1 MKYFWEKVKLGNISS
16 MQYGFTAS
24 SEEKM
29 VGPKFLRI
37 TDIAKNNIT
46 WSTVPYC
53 RISNVDYQ
61 KYKLEDG
68 DVVIAR
74 TGATA
79 GYAKLIKN
87 PPSAVF
93 ASYLI
98 RVKFNQK
105 CLPEFG
111 GRVIESNIFKNFV
124 RKNISGSAQ
133 PHANAPILKKYEL
146 YLPPLKVQKK
156 IASILSAYDELIEN
170 NNRRIEIL
178 ENMAVT
184 IYKEWFVHFRFPG
197 HEKVKMIDSE
207 LGKIPEGWET
217 KRLSKIVDTQYGY
230 TESASEEI
238 IGPKF
243 LRGKDINKNSYIIW
257 DDVPYCKIES
267 YAYEKYKLNREDI
280 VIIRMAD
287 PGKAGIIEKDID
299 AVFASYLIRLK
310 IKNGIEP
317 YYLFYFLLSNRYQSY
332 ISGAS
337 TGTTRR
343 SASAGAI
350 TDVDILLPDK
360 NVLDQFRDVVNL
372 LRQLL
377 NTLLEKNG
385 NLRKFHNLLI
395 PKLISGKIDVSDL
408 DIKIED
414 IK

>member
-1 MKYFWEKVKLGNISS
+1 MKDLWEKVSLENISK

-24 SEEKM
+24 AKEELE
-29 VGPKFLRI
+29 GPKFLRI
-37 TDIAKNNIT
+37 TDIVKDNIN

-53 RISNVDYQ
+53 EIDENNYQ
-61 KYKLEDG
+61 KYKIENG
-68 DVVIAR
+68 DILVAR

-98 RVKFNQK
+98 RLKFNHR
-105 CLPEFG
+105 CYSGFG
-111 GRVIESNIFKNFV
+111 GRIIESNIFKNFV
-124 RKNISGSAQ
+124 KQNISGSAQ
-133 PHANAPILKKYEL
+133 PHANAPILKKFKF
-146 YLPPLKVQKK
+146 YLSPLNIQYK
-156 IASILSAYDELIEN
+156 IASILSAYDDLIEN

-178 ENMAVT
+178 EEMAQA
-184 IYKEWFVHFRFPG
+184 IYKEWFVYFRFPG
-197 HEKVKMIDSE
+197 HEKVKMVDSE
-207 LGKIPEGWET
+207 LGRIPEGWEI
-217 KRLSKIVDTQYGY
+217 KQLSKVVDTQYGY
-230 TESASEEI
+230 TESASEKI

-257 DDVPYCKIES
+257 DEVPYCKIEPGV
-267 YAYEKYKLNREDI
+267 YEKYKLNREDI

-287 PGKAGIIEKDID
+287 PGKAGIIEKDVD

-310 IKNGIEP
+310 IKNGMEP
-317 YYLFYFLLSNRYQSY
+317 YYLFYFLLSDRYQSY

-337 TGTTRR
+337 TGTTRK
-343 SASAGAI
+343 SASAGVI
-350 TDVDILLPDK
+350 TDIDILLPDK
-360 NVLDQFRDVVNL
+360 NVLDQFGEVMNL

-377 NTLLEKNG
+377 NTLLKKSE
-385 NLRKFHNLLI
+385 NLRKSRDLLL

-408 DIKIED
+408 NIDIEE